1 MVADPAFTPL
11 TCGCVV
17 GEVEPAPINT
27 AEVTVAIEVLLLAR
41 VTVTPPAGAAAD
53 NDTVIAVD

>member
-17 GEVEPAPINT
+17 EKVDPAPMNT
-27 AEVTVAIEVLLLAR
+27 PEVTVAIEVLLLVS
-41 VTVTPPAGAAAD
+41 VTVTPPGGAAD
-53 NDTVIAVD
+53 GNDTATVAD